1 MTTESDEVKLHSIK
15 EEIGDVIT
23 TIKTMISTYT
33 AMGAQELLLSGEIG
47 DGPEKDYFESE
58 EYKKLYILAS
68 KANTELFATLIKY
81 VDRIAANFGMEFI
94 NDLPKNQEELSE
106 LQKELIKEY
115 EIE

>member
-1 MTTESDEVKLHSIK
+1 MTTESDEVKLQLIK

-23 TIKTMISTYT
+23 TIKTMITTYT

-47 DGPEKDYFESE
+47 DGPEK
-58 EYKKLYILAS
+58 LYILAI
-68 KANTELFATLIKY
+68 KANAELFSNLIKC